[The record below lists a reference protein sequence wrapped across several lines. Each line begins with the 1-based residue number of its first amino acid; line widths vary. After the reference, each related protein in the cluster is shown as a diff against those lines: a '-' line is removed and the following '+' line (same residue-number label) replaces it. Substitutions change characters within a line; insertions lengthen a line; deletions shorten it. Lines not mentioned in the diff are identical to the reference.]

1 MSPEETLQVQ
11 QYIAQLTANHEK
23 QVLALKK
30 ELEFEKRQRKIAQ
43 ADSLKMGTA
52 VLAIWNHSRQQPPV
66 ETTVFSTNVR
76 QIIDYYA
83 PDFDVPF

>member
-11 QYIAQLTANHEK
+11 TYIAQLTANHEK

-52 VLAIWNHSRQQPPV
+52 VHTIWDLSRQQPPIPT
-66 ETTVFSTNVR
+66 EQFSVNVR
-76 QIIDYYA
+76 QIINHYA

>member
-23 QVLALKK
+23 QVLVLKK
-30 ELEFEKRQRKIAQ
+30 ELEFERRQRKIAQ

-52 VLAIWNHSRQQPPV
+52 LVHIWNYSIENPTLQPSQFMV
-66 ETTVFSTNVR
+66 CVR
-76 QIIDYYA
+76 QMLNYYA
-83 PDFDVPF
+83 KDFDIPF